1 MSIKWN
7 DVGTLTREAF
17 LQDKYFG
24 KAGVAISS
32 DASPRSI
39 AVNLVKQQAEDVW
52 SGPVRICYSMGRVI
66 AVQEIET
73 EKKKKAG
80 GRWPTSMDANE
91 PMHEFF
97 ELSYAQYL
105 VLQRSV
111 IQSMPLPWR
120 IRLRVLLDELD
131 ETIDWRRDGYV
142 VRREDEDGD
151 EIEDDLADYQRG
163 RRRIPHLP
171 RREFR
176 NGCYYH
182 DGRLT
187 HVSCDEIDI
196 NGKHIIEF
204 RRGNYYHGLNRQTGV
219 PKSHAKIF
227 PDKAAAEA
235 HMDDHPWIY
244 ANGGMAVPLATAKN

>member
-1 MSIKWN
+1 
-7 DVGTLTREAF
+7 
-17 LQDKYFG
+17 
-24 KAGVAISS
+24 
-32 DASPRSI
+32 
-39 AVNLVKQQAEDVW
+39 
-52 SGPVRICYSMGRVI
+52 
-66 AVQEIET
+66 
-73 EKKKKAG
+73 
-80 GRWPTSMDANE
+80 MDANE

-142 VRREDEDGD
+142 VIRVNEDGD

-171 RREFR
+171 RKEFR

-187 HVSCDEIDI
+187 HISCDDGIEEESTPKRR
-196 NGKHIIEF
+196 NHVIEF
-204 RRGNYYHGLNRQTGV
+204 RDGSYYHGLNHRIGV

-227 PDKAAAEA
+227 PNKATAEA
-235 HMDDHPWIY
+235 HMDTHQWLY
-244 ANGGMAVPLATAKN
+244 AKGGMAVPV